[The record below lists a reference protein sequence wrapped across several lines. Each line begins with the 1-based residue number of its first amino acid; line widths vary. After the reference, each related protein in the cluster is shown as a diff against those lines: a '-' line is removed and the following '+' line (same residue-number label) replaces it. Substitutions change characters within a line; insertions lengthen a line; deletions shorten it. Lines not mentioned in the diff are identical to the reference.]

1 MDEGQLNKDSF
12 VFVESN
18 NLIGLKPVKKLCT
31 LIYNPKEDISNCL
44 TKAENFHDIEN
55 NFLEKE
61 QYAKI
66 EILKSLDHGNALLIR
81 DMKY

>member
-31 LIYNPKEDISNCL
+31 LLYNPKEDISNCL
-44 TKAENFHDIEN
+44 TKIKFFQNMENK
-55 NFLEKE
+55 FLEKE

-66 EILKSLDHGNALLIR
+66 EILKSLDYGNALLIR